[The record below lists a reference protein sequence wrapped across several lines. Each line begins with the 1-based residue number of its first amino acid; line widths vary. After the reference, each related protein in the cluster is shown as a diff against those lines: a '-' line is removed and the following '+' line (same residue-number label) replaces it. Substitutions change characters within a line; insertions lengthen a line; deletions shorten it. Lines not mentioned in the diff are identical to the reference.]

1 MRRFILS
8 SRLFK
13 SSPLFKS
20 NNDIHLFSTQIDP
33 NSTPQID
40 HKIDENL
47 KRRLDINIRDK
58 YTESGTKKSL
68 KLRANG
74 EISGI
79 VYGKR
84 KDGLTLNTRI
94 KIKSTEFEKQLRLRG
109 AAIENTLYQV
119 VIDNVEYNVLPR
131 QIQFHPCK

>member
-1 MRRFILS
+1 MIRFILS

-13 SSPLFKS
+13 SSLLFKS
-20 NNDIHLFSTQIDP
+20 NNNINLFSTQIDP
-33 NSTPQID
+33 NSTPQ
-40 HKIDENL
+40 IDENL

-79 VYGKR
+79 VYGKT

>member
-1 MRRFILS
+1 MGN
-8 SRLFK
+8 
-13 SSPLFKS
+13 S
-20 NNDIHLFSTQIDP
+20 NINLFSTQIDP

-47 KRRLDINIRDK
+47 KRKLEINIRDK

-68 KLRANG
+68 KLRENG

-79 VYGKR
+79 VYGKT